1 MAGHRGGKIMN
12 EMDNKAYCRIIY
24 YYGSASFTDG
34 SYFLYGYEEGE
45 GLTGNVVIK
54 ELREACH

>member
-1 MAGHRGGKIMN
+1 MSEIDDKTFS
-12 EMDNKAYCRIIY
+12 RIIHY
-24 YYGSASFTDG
+24 YSSVSFTDG

-54 ELREACH
+54 ELGKVCH

>member
-1 MAGHRGGKIMN
+1 MMARLHN
-12 EMDNKAYCRIIY
+12 EECCQSIY
-24 YYGSASFTDG
+24 YYNYISSTDG

-54 ELREACH
+54 ELGKVCH

>member
-1 MAGHRGGKIMN
+1 MSEIDDKTFS
-12 EMDNKAYCRIIY
+12 RIIHY
-24 YYGSASFTDG
+24 YSSVSLTDG

-54 ELREACH
+54 ELGKVCH